1 MSMYGFDQQV
11 HGHTTTI
18 GKYRGNLAGVNGSTK
33 GLQDAKI
40 LFLFF
45 CCTNIQWL
53 ATTYQDSSCIVSVAV
68 TMIL

>member
-1 MSMYGFDQQV
+1 MSTYGFDQQV

-45 CCTNIQWL
+45 LLHKYSMASNHL
-53 ATTYQDSSCIVSVAV
+53 SRLELHS
-68 TMIL
+68 